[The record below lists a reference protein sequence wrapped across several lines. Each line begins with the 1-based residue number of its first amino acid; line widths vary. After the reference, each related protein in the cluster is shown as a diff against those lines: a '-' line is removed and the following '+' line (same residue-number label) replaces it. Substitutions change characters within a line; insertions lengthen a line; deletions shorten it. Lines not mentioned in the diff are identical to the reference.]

1 MRVALFVSCLVDQVW
16 PEVGRATVD
25 VLERAGCE
33 VEFDP
38 RQTCCSQPAFN
49 SGYRGEAR
57 KVAGQ
62 FLEVFRDAEA
72 IVVPSGSCTAMIRH
86 LPELYEK
93 HDERHAIAERVAERV
108 HELGSFLV
116 RHLDVRDLGACF
128 PGRVTWHD
136 ACHGLRDLGIRD
148 EPRQLLAHVREL
160 ELVELDAAESCCG
173 FGGTFSVKYP
183 EISTAILDR
192 KLEEL
197 PDKGIDALV
206 SGDVSCLTQIGGRLQ
221 RCGSPVRTLH
231 LAQVL
236 ASR

>member
-16 PEVGRATVD
+16 PEVGRATVE
-25 VLERAGCE
+25 VLEQAGCD
-33 VEFDP
+33 VDFDP

-49 SGYRGEAR
+49 SGHRGEAR
-57 KVAGQ
+57 VVASH

-86 LPELYEK
+86 LPELFGEG
-93 HDERHAIAERVAERV
+93 DARRPVAQRVAERV
-108 HELGSFLV
+108 WELGAFLV
-116 RHLDVRDLGACF
+116 RRLGVSDLGARF
-128 PGRVTWHD
+128 PGRVAWHD
-136 ACHGLRDLGIRD
+136 ACHGLRELGLRD
-148 EPRQLLAHVREL
+148 EPRELLRNVRDL
-160 ELVELDAAESCCG
+160 ELVELEAADSCCG

-197 PDKGIDALV
+197 PDRGVDALV
-206 SGDVSCLTQIGGRLQ
+206 SGDVSCLTQIGGRLE
-221 RCGSPVRTLH
+221 RTGSPVRTLH

-236 ASR
+236 AAR